1 LQHFINFFNE
11 KTYYFYFL
19 NVCKHIFIFSKS
31 QNLKNDPKSQK
42 IIEDVTSGFNG
53 VIGVYV
59 ENLKTGKF
67 AAVNDDTI
75 FPTASMIKIPIMIG
89 TFSHIL
95 NGKLKHDEVLTYKDS
110 LKYHDGLVGSF
121 RDSTKMPVSE
131 LIYLMESVSDNTASL
146 WLQGLVKGLRI
157 NQLMDFLGMQNT
169 RVNSRTPG
177 RSIFQKNYGWGQTT
191 TKEMATLMKMLRKRE
206 VFSQDASLR
215 MYRTLGNQYWDGEGL
230 TQIPENIKTA
240 YKSGAVDRSKSEVM
254 YLHAHHGEYVYCMIT
269 KNQADTQ
276 WTKDNEGYKTARRI
290 SAALWKYYEP
300 KSKWKLPDGYEKW
313 L

>member
-1 LQHFINFFNE
+1 MF
-11 KTYYFYFL
+11 TW
-19 NVCKHIFIFSKS
+19 FSAKS
-31 QNLKNDPKSQK
+31 QNLKNDPKLQK
-42 IIEDVTSGFNG
+42 IIEEATSDFNG

-67 AAVNDDTI
+67 AAVNADTV

-95 NGKLKHDEVLTYKDS
+95 NGKLKYDEVLTYKDS
-110 LKYHDGLVGSF
+110 LKYDDGLVGSF
-121 RDSTKMPVSE
+121 RDSTKIPVSE

-146 WLQGLVKGLRI
+146 WLQAIVKGHRI
-157 NQLMDFLGMQNT
+157 NQLMDSLGLQNT

-177 RSIFQKNYGWGQTT
+177 RAAFQKNYGWGQTT
-191 TKEMATLMKMLRKRE
+191 PKEMASLMKMLRKGE
-206 VFSQDASLR
+206 VFRKDASYR
-215 MYRTLGNQYWDGEGL
+215 MYKTLGNQYWDGEGL
-230 TQIPENIKTA
+230 SQVPENIKTA

-254 YLHAHHGEYVYCMIT
+254 LVHAPHGDYVYCMIT
-269 KNQADTQ
+269 KNQRDTQ
-276 WTKDNEGYKTARRI
+276 WDKNNEGYVASRRI
-290 SAALWKYYEP
+290 SSLLWKYFEP

>member
-1 LQHFINFFNE
+1 MKKTITLFFVMF
-11 KTYYFYFL
+11 TW
-19 NVCKHIFIFSKS
+19 FSAKS
-31 QNLKNDPKSQK
+31 QNLKNDPKLQK
-42 IIEDVTSGFNG
+42 IIEEATSGFNG

-67 AAVNDDTI
+67 AAVNADTI

-95 NGKLKHDEVLTYKDS
+95 NGKLKYDEVLTYKDS
-110 LKYHDGLVGSF
+110 LKYDDGLVGSF
-121 RDSTKMPVSE
+121 RDSTKIPVSE

-146 WLQGLVKGLRI
+146 WLQGIVKGHRI
-157 NQLMDFLGMQNT
+157 NQLMDSLGLQNT
-169 RVNSRTPG
+169 RVNSRTSG
-177 RSIFQKNYGWGQTT
+177 RAVFQKNYGWGQTT
-191 TKEMATLMKMLRKRE
+191 PKEMASLMKMLRKGE
-206 VFSQDASLR
+206 VFTKDASYR
-215 MYRTLGNQYWDGEGL
+215 MYKTLGNQYWDGEGL
-230 TQIPENIKTA
+230 SQVPENIKTA

-254 YLHAHHGEYVYCMIT
+254 LVHAPHGDYVYCMIT

-276 WTKDNEGYKTARRI
+276 WDKNNEGYVASRRI
-290 SAALWKYYEP
+290 SSSLWKYFEP

>member
-1 LQHFINFFNE
+1 MKKTITLFFVMF
-11 KTYYFYFL
+11 TW
-19 NVCKHIFIFSKS
+19 FSAKS
-31 QNLKNDPKSQK
+31 QNLKNDPKLQK
-42 IIEDVTSGFNG
+42 IIEDATSGFNG

-67 AAVNDDTI
+67 AAVNADTV

-95 NGKLKHDEVLTYKDS
+95 NGKLKYEEVLTYKDS
-110 LKYHDGLVGSF
+110 LKYDDGLVGSF
-121 RDSTKMPVSE
+121 RDSTKIPVSE

-146 WLQGLVKGLRI
+146 WLQGIVKGHRI
-157 NQLMDFLGMQNT
+157 NQLMDSLGMQNT

-177 RSIFQKNYGWGQTT
+177 RAAFQKNYGWGQTT
-191 TKEMATLMKMLRKRE
+191 PKEMASLMKMLRKGE
-206 VFSQDASLR
+206 VFTQDASYR
-215 MYRTLGNQYWDGEGL
+215 MYKTLGNQYWDGEGL
-230 TQIPENIKTA
+230 SQIPENIKTA

-254 YLHAHHGEYVYCMIT
+254 LVHAPHGDYVYCMIT
-269 KNQADTQ
+269 KNQTDTQ
-276 WTKDNEGYKTARRI
+276 WNKNNEGYVAARRI
-290 SAALWKYYEP
+290 SSSIWKYFEP

>member
-1 LQHFINFFNE
+1 MKTTITLFFVMF
-11 KTYYFYFL
+11 TW
-19 NVCKHIFIFSKS
+19 FSAKS
-31 QNLKNDPKSQK
+31 QNLKNDPKLQK
-42 IIEDVTSGFNG
+42 IIEEATSDFNG

-67 AAVNDDTI
+67 AAVNADTV

-95 NGKLKHDEVLTYKDS
+95 NGKLKYDEVLTYKDS
-110 LKYHDGLVGSF
+110 LKYDDGLVGSF
-121 RDSTKMPVSE
+121 RDSTKIPVSE

-146 WLQGLVKGLRI
+146 WLQAIVKGHRI
-157 NQLMDFLGMQNT
+157 NQLMDSLGLQNT

-177 RSIFQKNYGWGQTT
+177 RAAFQKNYGWGQTT
-191 TKEMATLMKMLRKRE
+191 PKEMASLMKMLRKGE
-206 VFSQDASLR
+206 VFRKDASYR
-215 MYRTLGNQYWDGEGL
+215 MYKTLGNQYWDGEGL
-230 TQIPENIKTA
+230 SQVPENIKTA

-254 YLHAHHGEYVYCMIT
+254 LVHAPHGDYVYCMIT
-269 KNQADTQ
+269 KNQRDTQ
-276 WTKDNEGYKTARRI
+276 WDKNNEGYVASRRI
-290 SAALWKYYEP
+290 SSLLWKYFEP